1 MYEIDPTRTDLI
13 EEFDRNPG
21 GPYSPE
27 LAQVVTRLRVM
38 PMEERTIVVCT
49 KRHAEWTLAKMP
61 KARGD
66 RLEYHDDL
74 VFDDYDAALRK
85 VFRMRWQ
92 AVTGVAQEEGGSAK

>member
-21 GPYSPE
+21 GPYGPE
-27 LAQVVTRLRVM
+27 LTLVVNRLRLM
-38 PMEERTIVVCT
+38 PMEERTIIVCT
-49 KRHAEWTLAKMP
+49 RHGVEWTLARMP

-66 RLEYHDDL
+66 KLEYHDDL
-74 VFDDYDAALRK
+74 VFDDYAAAARK

-92 AVTGVAQEEGGSAK
+92 AVTGVAPD

>member
-27 LAQVVTRLRVM
+27 LTLVVNRLRLM
-38 PMEERTIVVCT
+38 PMEERTIIVCT
-49 KRHAEWTLAKMP
+49 KRGVEWTLARMP

-66 RLEYHDDL
+66 KLEYYDDL
-74 VFDDYDAALRK
+74 VFDDYYAATRM

-92 AVTGVAQEEGGSAK
+92 AVTGVAPD

>member
-21 GPYSPE
+21 GPYGPE
-27 LAQVVTRLRVM
+27 LTLVVNRLRLM
-38 PMEERTIVVCT
+38 PMEERTIIVCT
-49 KRHAEWTLAKMP
+49 RRGVEWTLARMP

-66 RLEYHDDL
+66 KLEYYDNL
-74 VFDDYDAALRK
+74 VFDDYDAATRK

-92 AVTGVAQEEGGSAK
+92 AVTGVAPE

>member
-21 GPYSPE
+21 GPYGPE
-27 LAQVVTRLRVM
+27 LTLVVNRLRLM
-38 PMEERTIVVCT
+38 PMEERTIIVCT
-49 KRHAEWTLAKMP
+49 RRGVEWTLARMP

-66 RLEYHDDL
+66 KLKYYDNL
-74 VFDDYDAALRK
+74 VFDDYDAATRK

-92 AVTGVAQEEGGSAK
+92 AVTGVAPD

>member
-21 GPYSPE
+21 GPYGPE
-27 LAQVVTRLRVM
+27 LTLVVNRLRLM
-38 PMEERTIVVCT
+38 PMEERTIIVCT
-49 KRHAEWTLAKMP
+49 RRGVEWTLARMP

-66 RLEYHDDL
+66 KLEYYDDL
-74 VFDDYDAALRK
+74 VFDDYDAAARK

-92 AVTGVAQEEGGSAK
+92 AVTGVAPD

>member
-21 GPYSPE
+21 GPYGPE
-27 LAQVVTRLRVM
+27 LTLVVNRLRLM
-38 PMEERTIVVCT
+38 PMEERTIIVCT
-49 KRHAEWTLAKMP
+49 RHGVEWTLARMP

-66 RLEYHDDL
+66 KLEYYDNL
-74 VFDDYDAALRK
+74 VFDDYDAATRK

-92 AVTGVAQEEGGSAK
+92 AVTGVAPE

>member
-21 GPYSPE
+21 GPYGPE
-27 LAQVVTRLRVM
+27 LTLVVNRLRLM
-38 PMEERTIVVCT
+38 PMEERTIIVCT
-49 KRHAEWTLAKMP
+49 RRGVEWTLARMP

-66 RLEYHDDL
+66 KLEYYDDL
-74 VFDDYDAALRK
+74 VFGDYDAAARK

-92 AVTGVAQEEGGSAK
+92 AVTGVAPD

>member
-21 GPYSPE
+21 GPYGPE
-27 LAQVVTRLRVM
+27 LTLVVNRLRLM
-38 PMEERTIVVCT
+38 PMEERTIIVCT
-49 KRHAEWTLAKMP
+49 RRGVEWTLARMP

-66 RLEYHDDL
+66 KLEYYDNL
-74 VFDDYDAALRK
+74 VFDDYDAAARK

-92 AVTGVAQEEGGSAK
+92 AVTGVAPE

>member
-21 GPYSPE
+21 GPYGPE
-27 LAQVVTRLRVM
+27 LTLVVNRLRLM
-38 PMEERTIVVCT
+38 PMEERTIIVCT
-49 KRHAEWTLAKMP
+49 RRGVEWTLARMP

-66 RLEYHDDL
+66 RLEYYDDL
-74 VFDDYDAALRK
+74 VFDDYDAAARK

-92 AVTGVAQEEGGSAK
+92 AVTGVSPD